1 MEKERG
7 NEAKHGELSGP
18 LTQVLSKVCIAHI
31 LSNAHIKADEM
42 GRVCGRSGSKS
53 VHSTGFDGETTG
65 NRQLGRP
72 GHRWKEIKIDVKE
85 TRRRGGVVQTGSIY
99 IMGKQQPLVSTR
111 AGLMGVSG
119 GQLTRT
125 PSCNGH

>member
-85 TRRRGGVVQTGSIY
+85 TRRRGGGGADWIHIHNGQTAASCEHQGRIN
-99 IMGKQQPLVSTR
+99 GRVRR
-111 AGLMGVSG
+111 AADQDAKL
-119 GQLTRT
+119 
-125 PSCNGH
+125 